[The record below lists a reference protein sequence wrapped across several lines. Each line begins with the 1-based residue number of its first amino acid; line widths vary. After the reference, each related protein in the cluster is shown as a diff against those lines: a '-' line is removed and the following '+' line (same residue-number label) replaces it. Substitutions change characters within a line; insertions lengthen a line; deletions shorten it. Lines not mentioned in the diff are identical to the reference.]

1 MALKVWGAANNFEN
15 KIVLWGYATSTKEEP
30 VESATFKYVGYDA
43 NGKLVSKT
51 KVFDTVFLS
60 SPSISLQTDCSNK
73 YTGSCTVTMKT
84 KNQVNS
90 YDFEW
95 GTLSSNNITAG
106 SYSVSSI
113 SVQASGT
120 TGTSFKEDT
129 KLTYISKFT
138 APSNSGGSSGGSS
151 GGNSG
156 GSSGGTVTTPVVP
169 KINIQAT
176 ATCKSVGMDLWTVT
190 VTYNTSYTYDG
201 PYGSTYYDDKCE
213 LWLYVGYKSKHFTGK
228 KAYSGSYTFTGV
240 TGVGCPTP
248 SVKFCVGSYYNDK
261 TIYWS

>member
-1 MALKVWGAANNFEN
+1 MALNVWGAANNFGN

-43 NGKLVSKT
+43 NGKLISKT

-95 GTLSSNNITAG
+95 GTTSSNNITSG

-129 KLTYISKFT
+129 KLTYISKFN
-138 APSNSGGSSGGSS
+138 APSNSSG
-151 GGNSG
+151 SG
-156 GSSGGTVTTPVVP
+156 GSSGGTGTTTVVP
-169 KINIQAT
+169 EINLQAS
-176 ATCKSVGMDLWTVT
+176 ATCKSVGVDLWTVT
-190 VTYNTSYTYDG
+190 ITYDASYTYNG
-201 PYGSTYYDDKCE
+201 PYGPTYYDDKCE
-213 LWLYVGYKSKHFTGK
+213 LWLYVGYQYKHFTGK

-240 TGVGCPTP
+240 TGVGCPAP
-248 SVKFCVGSYYNDK
+248 EIKFYVGSNTENK
-261 TIYWS
+261 ILYW